1 MNERKRDEED
11 KPRFLGLGFS
21 YCLGSVFL
29 DSLIF
34 FLCSSISLSWGWKEK
49 LKLKIKN

>member
-1 MNERKRDEED
+1 MNERKRGEED

-34 FLCSSISLSWGWKEK
+34 FCAVRFRFHGAGKR
-49 LKLKIKN
+49 N